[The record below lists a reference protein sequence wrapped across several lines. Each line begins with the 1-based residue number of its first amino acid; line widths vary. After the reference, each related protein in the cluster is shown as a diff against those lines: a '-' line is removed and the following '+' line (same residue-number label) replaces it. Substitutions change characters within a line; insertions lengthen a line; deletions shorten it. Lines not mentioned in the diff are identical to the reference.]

1 MQKLEH
7 YSYTK
12 IMMEVG
18 NGASSASPS
27 VDASRLAPSNS
38 SPSKDKESLSHV
50 EVIEKSK
57 EGISRL
63 LSDPFL
69 SDLSK
74 DISLDEVK
82 SVLALEQG
90 KAITLHLRR
99 FDDEVLCMWGNKY
112 SINRDLGV
120 SPMTPSCHITNSF
133 CVAFLFSLPSSFT
146 LFQHSS
152 YIYQFLPS
160 LALYVRNAS
169 FYSHSNTHTHTHMH
183 THTSH
188 HRDARLN
195 GA

>member
-1 MQKLEH
+1 MHVQLYAVPITSMYGIEGRASAPHVVSPAASPTSSASLLVETVEEVALAPTQWEVKVQKLEH

-74 DISLDEVK
+74 ADTRFRVNNLDQKGVEGQRSLKVFMYTNNTFTQYK
-82 SVLALEQG
+82 INTASV
-90 KAITLHLRR
+90 T
-99 FDDEVLCMWGNKY
+99 
-112 SINRDLGV
+112 
-120 SPMTPSCHITNSF
+120 HI
-133 CVAFLFSLPSSFT
+133 
-146 LFQHSS
+146 
-152 YIYQFLPS
+152 
-160 LALYVRNAS
+160 
-169 FYSHSNTHTHTHMH
+169 HTHTVVHLH
-183 THTSH
+183 
-188 HRDARLN
+188 
-195 GA
+195 